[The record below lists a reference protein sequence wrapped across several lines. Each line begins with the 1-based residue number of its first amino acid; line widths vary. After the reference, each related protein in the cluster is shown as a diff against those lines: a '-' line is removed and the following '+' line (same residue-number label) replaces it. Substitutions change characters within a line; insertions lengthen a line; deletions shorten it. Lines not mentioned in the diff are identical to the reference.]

1 LYLATLLPFSK
12 IVSIKWIPVGFEF
25 AAGYTMYRMVKEK
38 YQGVGKTPFAMPV
51 LTFVMGCALLI
62 VAMDVVANLYAP
74 RTTELP
80 VTD

>member
-62 VAMDVVANLYAP
+62 VGKRPAAP
-74 RTTELP
+74 CSP
-80 VTD
+80 MKAFHI